1 MTGKGRA
8 RVLVVEDDATVADIV
23 GRYLERDGFT
33 ADHVGDGE
41 TALARVETHP
51 PDLVL
56 LDLMLPRLSGFEV
69 CRRLKSKQVP
79 VIILTARGEEGDR
92 IMGLEL
98 GADDYV
104 VKPFSP
110 RELVA
115 RVKSVLRRS
124 YRAGSAADDDLS
136 PVAAAGIELDPRA
149 RTANVDGSPV
159 SLTSMEFELLL
170 FFMQHPG
177 KVFRRE
183 ELLEHVWGYS
193 FGGTPTVT
201 VHVQR
206 LRKKIEQD
214 PERPQRIATVWGA
227 GYRFDA

>member
-1 MTGKGRA
+1 MNGKARA

-41 TALARVETHP
+41 AALARVETHP

-56 LDLMLPRLSGFEV
+56 LDLMLPRLNGFEV
-69 CRRLKSKQVP
+69 CRRLKPKQLP

-124 YRAGSAADDDLS
+124 SRSGSISDDDLS
-136 PVAAAGIELDPRA
+136 PVLGAGIELDPRA
-149 RTANVDGSPV
+149 RTARVDGSPV
-159 SLTSMEFELLL
+159 SLTSKEFELLL
-170 FFMQHPG
+170 FLMQHPG
-177 KVFRRE
+177 KVYRRE

-206 LRKKIEQD
+206 LRKKIERD
-214 PERPQRIATVWGA
+214 SERPERIATVWGA